1 MTIFDI
7 AGVQVQLLKI
17 NADER
22 GWLTELFRNDELPK
36 GFQPAMAYVSMTP
49 PGVTRGPHEH
59 AHQTDLFCFLGP
71 STFRLVLWDNRTGS
85 LNFRKRQS
93 MVFGPSNPAAVIVPP
108 GVVHAYK
115 NIGNEPGL
123 VYNAPDCL
131 YKGAGRS
138 EPVDEIR
145 WESDPQSPFI
155 LED

>member
-1 MTIFDI
+1 MTTFEI
-7 AGVQVQLLKI
+7 AGVHVVPLKA
-17 NADER
+17 NTDDR
-22 GWLTELFRNDELPK
+22 GWLIELFRSDELPQ
-36 GFQPAMAYVSMTP
+36 GFHPAMTYLSMTL

-59 AHQTDLFCFLGP
+59 VRQTDLFCFVGP
-71 STFRLVLWDNRTGS
+71 STFRLFLWDNRAGS
-85 LNFRKRQS
+85 PNLRKRVQ
-93 MVFGPSNPAAVIVPP
+93 MDFGAINPAAVIVPP

-131 YKGAGRS
+131 YKGVGRS

-145 WESDPQSPFI
+145 WESDPQSPFT